1 MNLEDLKFIQ
11 KELHEAY
18 EMNDK
23 ILIGYAINRLD
34 TLIFEETQ
42 QLQKG
47 NIPNVNSTV
56 KNCEETASELRKFAR
71 VIADIK
77 SMFDELEIYGSLD
90 EECRQRMEKKL
101 CCDIDEIAD
110 HYFDLGQ
117 KDIQKGLQKLLGIRF

>member
-1 MNLEDLKFIQ
+1 MEWKNNAQQSNLNVN
-11 KELHEAY
+11 ELIANNRRLREY
-18 EMNDK
+18 NEELQLLLDK
-23 ILIGYAINRLD
+23 AN
-34 TLIFEETQ
+34 E

>member
-47 NIPNVNSTV
+47 NIPNVIRTLPVEIVDFINYFCDVV
-56 KNCEETASELRKFAR
+56 KNTDVCR
-71 VIADIK
+71 DG
-77 SMFDELEIYGSLD
+77 EIQAEWSNYNKNKDGSGMDDACKWVGEGLKQ
-90 EECRQRMEKKL
+90 EVKK
-101 CCDIDEIAD
+101 
-110 HYFDLGQ
+110 
-117 KDIQKGLQKLLGIRF
+117 